1 MYGLFK
7 ESLITLNCE
16 YKKINVISMLQTES
30 ESIIAVVLPAVETNS
45 IFTIKGILFNYTE
58 YQSTLQSMVL
68 KKESYFSSSIS

>member
-1 MYGLFK
+1 
-7 ESLITLNCE
+7 
-16 YKKINVISMLQTES
+16 MLQTES
-30 ESIIAVVLPAVETNS
+30 ESIIAVLLPAMETNS